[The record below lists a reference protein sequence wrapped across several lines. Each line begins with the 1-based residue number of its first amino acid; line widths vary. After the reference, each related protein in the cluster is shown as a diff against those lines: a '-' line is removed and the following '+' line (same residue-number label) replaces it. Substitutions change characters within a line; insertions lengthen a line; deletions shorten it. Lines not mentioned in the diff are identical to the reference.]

1 MSEFIKFRD
10 AVNVQ
15 FKKMVAGG
23 EAFIA
28 NVDKDTLSRVYL
40 ESFPEGSNPLF
51 RERTQHDCSGC
62 NNFIRH
68 LGKVVTIDSQLEI
81 ETVWDIDVGG
91 VYQEVADALAE
102 LVRSAKITSLYR
114 TTEKRY
120 GILNNTEQFED
131 GTIHKWDHF
140 YAEVPV
146 SLIIRRNGSR
156 SVGQIVGEY
165 NTTYSVLKRS
175 VTEITNHA
183 IDTVED
189 LIMQNSLYRGQ
200 EHLQTVGKLKT
211 LKSEYDNLPDDKKE
225 IFLWDCVAKY
235 GHSVRVKNTVIGTLL
250 VDLSEGVELERA
262 VKSFEDKVAPQ
273 NYKRTTALITQ
284 KMIDN
289 ANNTIKKLEIEDSLH
304 RRYAVESDLTINNVL
319 FADRDSKLHVNSNP
333 LDSLKPTKAQNLSLD
348 KVQEITID
356 KFLSDVLPKI
366 ETMEVYVG
374 NKHTSNF
381 MSLIAPVHHDSKS
394 LLSWDNGFSWS
405 YNGEV
410 TDSIQERVK
419 SAGGS
424 VEGDMRVSLSWFNYD
439 DLDLH
444 LYEPNG
450 NHVYYAGARSSCGNG
465 HLDVDMNAGGKHSRE
480 AVENIVFKDG
490 NKIVNGR
497 YKVRV
502 HNFTKRET
510 KDVGFDIQVSMFGEI
525 FNYHFPK
532 DVKNCEF
539 VDVGEFVVHN
549 GDIKFEPSEEISSTS
564 ASVEEWGINTEQFHK
579 VSMVLN
585 SPNHWD
591 GEAKGNKHF
600 FFIIDECKNPSSTRG
615 IYNEFLRP
623 ELIEHRKVFEV
634 LGSKLK
640 AEYSDDQLSG
650 VGFSSTKND
659 SVIVKVGG
667 SFNRTLKINF

>member
-1 MSEFIKFRD
+1 
-10 AVNVQ
+10 
-15 FKKMVAGG
+15 MV
-23 EAFIA
+23 
-28 NVDKDTLSRVYL
+28 
-40 ESFPEGSNPLF
+40 
-51 RERTQHDCSGC
+51 
-62 NNFIRH
+62 RH
-68 LGKVVTIDSQLEI
+68 
-81 ETVWDIDVGG
+81 
-91 VYQEVADALAE
+91 
-102 LVRSAKITSLYR
+102 
-114 TTEKRY
+114 
-120 GILNNTEQFED
+120 
-131 GTIHKWDHF
+131 
-140 YAEVPV
+140 
-146 SLIIRRNGSR
+146 NGSQ

-165 NTTYSVLKRS
+165 NTSYSVLKRS
-175 VTEITNHA
+175 VAEIADHA

-200 EHLQTVGKLKT
+200 EHLSTVAKLKT
-211 LKSEYDNLPDDKKE
+211 LKGQYDSLPDNKKE
-225 IFLWDCVAKY
+225 IFLWNSVAKH
-235 GHSVRVKNTVIGTLL
+235 GHAVRVKNTVIGTLL
-250 VDLSEGVELERA
+250 IDLSEDVGLERA

-273 NYKRTTALITQ
+273 NYKRTSALITQ

-289 ANNTIKKLEIEDSLH
+289 ANGTIKKLEIEDSLH

-319 FADRDSKLHVNSNP
+319 FADRNSKLHVNSNP

-381 MSLIAPVHHDSKS
+381 MSLIAPVYKDAKS

-439 DLDLH
+439 DLDIH
-444 LYEPNG
+444 MSEPNG
-450 NHVYYAGARSSCGNG
+450 SRIYYGNSRSSCGNG
-465 HLDVDMNAGGKHSRE
+465 HLDIDMNAGSGRSRE
-480 AVENIVFKDG
+480 AVENIVFKNG
-490 NKIVNGR
+490 SRIANGR
-497 YKVRV
+497 YKVQV
-502 HNFTKRET
+502 HNFAKRET

-525 FNYHFPK
+525 VNYHFPK
-532 DVKNCEF
+532 DVKGREF
-539 VDVGEFVVHN
+539 VDVGEFVVYN
-549 GDIKFEPSEEISSTS
+549 GNITFEPSSNVSSTS

-579 VSMVLN
+579 VSMVMN

-591 GEAKGNKHF
+591 DEAKGNKHF

-623 ELIEHRKVFEV
+623 ELTEHRKVFEV

-640 AEYSDDQLSG
+640 ADYSDDQLSG